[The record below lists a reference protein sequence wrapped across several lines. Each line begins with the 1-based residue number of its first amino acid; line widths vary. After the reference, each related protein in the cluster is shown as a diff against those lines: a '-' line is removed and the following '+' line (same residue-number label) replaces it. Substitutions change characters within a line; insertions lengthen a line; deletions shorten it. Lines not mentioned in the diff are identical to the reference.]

1 MQRIDPLDKRKP
13 YVQIAASIRAA
24 ILSGELDPGSQ
35 LPSGEELARFFGVS
49 RMTVTAAVRVLREEG
64 FIRSLAG
71 SGVYVRDQAQLP
83 VPDEEEHP
91 LAGVA
96 QFLYEMGHLKHTPRA
111 GWLLLGI
118 GQPESV
124 AEHSFRVGMVG
135 MALAGLAGADTGRV
149 AALCLAHDMAETRI
163 TDVASVARAYV
174 TTAAPEAVTA
184 HQTSAMPADVAKAF
198 QALTAE
204 YEAGQTLEAQV
215 ARTLTSSKPCC
226 RRPSTRPRDS
236 TPPRGGRP
244 RSGHCAPMRA
254 GSWPGRSTQPGRA
267 AGSRRS
273 RPPITNS
280 EPLRRAGG
288 PSWKLQ
294 TGRSARTA
302 SQPGRTGKRA
312 PRLAGAGRGMSLTGS
327 PLCGERHPVG
337 VCLCRGQVPRQPQD
351 RGAGQVVVPVGER
364 GQPAHGLA
372 LV

>member
-1 MQRIDPLDKRKP
+1 MDPQDKRKP

-24 ILSGELDPGSQ
+24 ILTGELEPGSQ
-35 LPSGEELARFFGVS
+35 LPTGEELAAFFGVS
-49 RMTVTAAVRVLREEG
+49 RMTVTSALRTLRDEG
-64 FIRSLAG
+64 FIRSQAG

-83 VPDEEEHP
+83 VPDEQGHP

-96 QFLYEMGHLKHTPRA
+96 QFLFEMGHLKHTPRA

-135 MALAGLAGADTGRV
+135 MALAGLAGADMGRV

-215 ARTLTSSKPCC
+215 ARDADKLETLLQAAEYAAQGFDTAPWRETSTGALRTDVGQQLAQAIGATGP
-226 RRPSTRPRDS
+226 
-236 TPPRGGRP
+236 
-244 RSGHCAPMRA
+244 
-254 GSWPGRSTQPGRA
+254 GSWWQAFAASYHELRASARGRSR
-267 AGSRRS
+267 
-273 RPPITNS
+273 
-280 EPLRRAGG
+280 
-288 PSWKLQ
+288 Q
-294 TGRSARTA
+294 TGPVQAD
-302 SQPGRTGKRA
+302 PD
-312 PRLAGAGRGMSLTGS
+312 RLDRPAGEDG
-327 PLCGERHPVG
+327 
-337 VCLCRGQVPRQPQD
+337 
-351 RGAGQVVVPVGER
+351 
-364 GQPAHGLA
+364 
-372 LV
+372 

>member
-1 MQRIDPLDKRKP
+1 MDPQDKRKP

-24 ILSGELDPGSQ
+24 ILTGELEPGSQ
-35 LPSGEELARFFGVS
+35 LPTGEELAAFFGVS
-49 RMTVTAAVRVLREEG
+49 RMTVTSALRTLRDEG
-64 FIRSLAG
+64 FIRSQAG

-83 VPDEEEHP
+83 VPDEQGHP

-96 QFLYEMGHLKHTPRA
+96 QFLFEMGHLKHTPRA

-135 MALAGLAGADTGRV
+135 MALAGLAGADMGRV

-215 ARTLTSSKPCC
+215 ARDADKLETLLQAVEYATQGFDTAQWRETSIEALRTDLGQQLARAISATGP
-226 RRPSTRPRDS
+226 
-236 TPPRGGRP
+236 GGWWQAFAA
-244 RSGHCAPMRA
+244 SYHELRA
-254 GSWPGRSTQPGRA
+254 SAKGRSRQTGP
-267 AGSRRS
+267 RRTDPD
-273 RPPITNS
+273 RP
-280 EPLRRAGG
+280 AGG
-288 PSWKLQ
+288 D
-294 TGRSARTA
+294 G
-302 SQPGRTGKRA
+302 
-312 PRLAGAGRGMSLTGS
+312 
-327 PLCGERHPVG
+327 
-337 VCLCRGQVPRQPQD
+337 
-351 RGAGQVVVPVGER
+351 
-364 GQPAHGLA
+364 
-372 LV
+372 